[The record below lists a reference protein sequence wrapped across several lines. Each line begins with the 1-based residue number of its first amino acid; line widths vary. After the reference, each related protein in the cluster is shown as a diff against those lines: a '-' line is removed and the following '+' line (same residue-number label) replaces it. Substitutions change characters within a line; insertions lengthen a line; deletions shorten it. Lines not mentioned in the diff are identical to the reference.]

1 MDNIFEFT
9 KHNILWLHM
18 AEYYTIE
25 KLAYKVKY
33 EDKFSALSIRIEK
46 MHYLMYAFNDCP
58 KNECYACDAIPSIT
72 SCYDC
77 PIDIGICGDVHGRR
91 DLYSLYCDAISMYA
105 YTNKKI
111 HREEAHEIALQIAN
125 APKNAYTDIKY
136 IWR

>member
-9 KHNILWLHM
+9 KHNILWQHM

-25 KLAYKVKY
+25 KLTYKVRN
-33 EDKFSALSIRIEK
+33 EDNFSVISIRIEK
-46 MHYLMYAFNDCP
+46 MHYLMCVFNDCP

-77 PIDIGICGDVHGRR
+77 PIDIGICGDVQMRN
-91 DLYSLYCDAISMYA
+91 LYSLYCGAISGYV

-111 HREEAHEIALQIAN
+111 YKEEAHKIALQIAN
-125 APKNAYTDIKY
+125 APKNEYTDIKY